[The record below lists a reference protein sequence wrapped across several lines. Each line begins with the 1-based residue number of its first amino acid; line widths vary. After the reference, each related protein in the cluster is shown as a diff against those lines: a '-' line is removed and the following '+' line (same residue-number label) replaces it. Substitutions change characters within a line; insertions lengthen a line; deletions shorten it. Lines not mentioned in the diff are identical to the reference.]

1 MNLNITFRHAEPSDA
16 LKQYAAEKIQRL
28 HKYFDG
34 IVDGHIVLT
43 AEKIRHL
50 AEVTIHANGTRIHA
64 KEESTD
70 FYSAVDNVVDKVER
84 QLKRY
89 KEKIKRHKPIRAREA
104 RAIQERVLAFVPA
117 EGGEAGEE
125 PTSPRVIQ
133 TEHYTSQPLSVEDA
147 VMEMDLTD
155 RSFLVFMDED
165 GHVKVLYRRD
175 DGNYGLIEPA

>member
-16 LKQYAAEKIQRL
+16 LKQYATEKVQRL

-34 IVDGHIVLT
+34 IVDGHVVLT

-50 AEVTIHANGTRIHA
+50 AEVTLHANGTRIHA

-70 FYSAVDNVVDKVER
+70 FYSAVDNVVDKLER

-89 KEKIKRHKPIRAREA
+89 KEKLKRHKPIRAREA
-104 RAIQERVLAFVPA
+104 RAIQEQVLAFVPA
-117 EGGEAGEE
+117 EGEEEGEE

-155 RSFLVFMDED
+155 RAFLVFTDED
-165 GHVKVLYRRD
+165 GQVKVLYRRD

>member
-16 LKQYAAEKIQRL
+16 LKQYATEKVQRL

-34 IVDGHIVLT
+34 IVDGHVVLT

-50 AEVTIHANGTRIHA
+50 AEVTLHANGTRIHA

-70 FYSAVDNVVDKVER
+70 FYSAVDNVVDKLER

-89 KEKIKRHKPIRAREA
+89 KEKLKRHKPIRAREA
-104 RAIQERVLAFVPA
+104 RAIQERVLAFVA
-117 EGGEAGEE
+117 VEGEEEGEE
-125 PTSPRVIQ
+125 PTGPRVIQ

-155 RSFLVFMDED
+155 RAFLVFTDED
-165 GHVKVLYRRD
+165 GQVKVLYRRD